1 MRRHKLEEE
10 HVNHER
16 WLVSYADF
24 ITLLFAFFVV
34 MYSISQVNEGKY
46 RVLSNTL
53 TDAFNKPRFR
63 LTPIPLGDTT
73 DSSPASVVE
82 LDSLAIMPREGQ
94 GEMEQGEVTEAG
106 ERETASAIE
115 EDRLPQQF
123 RQIREQ
129 VASALGDLMRQQL
142 VTMRGNE
149 QWLEIGLASS
159 MLFGSGDATL
169 SAQAQPL
176 LTKLAAILR
185 EQPNA
190 IRVEGFTDNV
200 PIANARFPSNWELS
214 AARAVSV
221 VQFLIS
227 AGLQPARLMAVGYG
241 EYHPVADNLSESGRA
256 LNRRVVLMISA
267 SSELRPRLPL
277 IAPAR
282 LQSQQKAPE
291 SAATQMPQVRP
302 GPVTAILPTAPAVTR
317 PEVPPVTP

>member
-1 MRRHKLEEE
+1 MPRHKIEEE

-34 MYSISQVNEGKY
+34 MYSISQVNDSKY

-63 LTPIPLGDTT
+63 LTPIELGETT

-82 LDSLAIMPREGQ
+82 LESLAIMPREGH
-94 GEMEQGEVTEAG
+94 GELEQGEDG
-106 ERETASAIE
+106 EQAATNA
-115 EDRLPQQF
+115 DRLPQQF
-123 RQIREQ
+123 QQISDQ

-142 VTMRGNE
+142 VTVSGNE
-149 QWLEIGLASS
+149 QWLEIALSSS
-159 MLFGSGDATL
+159 MLFGSGDAAL
-169 SAQAQPL
+169 SARADPV
-176 LTKLAAILR
+176 LTKLAEILR

-200 PIANARFPSNWELS
+200 PIATARYPSNWELS

-221 VQFLIS
+221 VQFLTG

-241 EYHPVADNLSESGRA
+241 EFHPVADNLSESGRA
-256 LNRRVVLMISA
+256 RNRRVVLMISA
-267 SSELRPRLPL
+267 GSEVRPRLPR
-277 IAPAR
+277 IAPNRVRRAAEE
-282 LQSQQKAPE
+282 AP
-291 SAATQMPQVRP
+291 TQMPQVQP
-302 GPVTAILPTAPAVTR
+302 APAATILPASP
-317 PEVPPVTP
+317 